1 MWLHRTG
8 TVSSLKPLNHIID
21 TEMIQKAEEK
31 IFFLVEAESFVNE
44 IKQWKSEKKMFP
56 ESSSTSQSDP
66 FLNNRGILHVGERL
80 RKLNLTEEENH
91 PVNFP

>member
-21 TEMIQKAEEK
+21 IEMIQKAEEK

-44 IKQWKSEKKMFP
+44 IKQWKSKKMFP

-80 RKLNLTEEENH
+80 RKLNLTEENH